1 MMLRHRCRSFLRA
14 EDGSATVEFAIL
26 VPAFLSMVLF
36 AADTAASFTR
46 QSNILS
52 ISQQTARI
60 VARHGLDAEGGADF
74 AKDQLRSGAYT
85 PEVAVT
91 LDEVQQRVTV
101 VVTSDTAEIAPFGFL
116 SRAMSDTISVSVSQA
131 LEPI

>member
-26 VPAFLSMVLF
+26 VPAFLGLVLF

-46 QSNILS
+46 QSNMLS
-52 ISQQTARI
+52 VSQETARI
-60 VARHGLDAEGGADF
+60 VARHGLDAAGAAGF
-74 AKDQLRSGAYT
+74 ARDRLRTASYT

-91 LDEVQQRVTV
+91 LDEVHQRVTV
-101 VVTSDTAEIAPFGFL
+101 VVTSATSEIAPFGFL
-116 SRAMSDTISVSVSQA
+116 TRAMSDTISVSVSQA

>member
-1 MMLRHRCRSFLRA
+1 MMLRHRCRSFLHA
-14 EDGSATVEFAIL
+14 EDGSASVEFAIL

-36 AADTAASFTR
+36 AADTATSFTS

-60 VARHGLDAEGGADF
+60 VARHGLDAVGAADF
-74 AKDQLRSGAYT
+74 AKDLLRSGSYT

-91 LDEVQQRVTV
+91 LDEVHQRVTV
-101 VVTSDTAEIAPFGFL
+101 VVTSDTTKIAPFGFL
-116 SRAMSDTISVSVSQA
+116 SRIMSDTISTSVSQA